1 MRIERVKAC
10 LNGGRRVA
18 EHPAVPVTPAQ
29 LAAAATSATAAGAE
43 AVHVHPRDGHG
54 AETLAAP
61 DIGAAVGAIRRAC
74 PDVPVGVSTG
84 LWIAGHD
91 PGARLDA
98 VAGWSRLPAS
108 RRPDFASVNLSEPGF
123 GPLALTLWSLG
134 VAVEAGVW
142 STADADALAGS
153 GLAGRCLRVLVE
165 IIGTPR
171 DAAPAA
177 ATAVLDRL
185 EALDCPGPRLLH
197 GEDEATWPLVALAG
211 QLGLATRIGL
221 EDTTTD
227 PDGAPVAGN
236 AELVRL
242 ALATWTAQ
250 RPSPGGN
257 EEASRPGR

>member
-10 LNGGRRVA
+10 LNGGRQVS

-29 LAAAATSATAAGAE
+29 LADAALSATAAGAE
-43 AVHVHPRDGHG
+43 AVHMHPRDGHG
-54 AETLAAP
+54 AETLAAA
-61 DIGAAVGAIRRAC
+61 DIGAAVHAVRRAC
-74 PDVPVGVSTG
+74 PAVPVGVSTG

-108 RRPDFASVNLSEPGF
+108 HRPDFASVNLSEPGF
-123 GPLALTLWSLG
+123 GTLARALWSLG
-134 VAVEAGVW
+134 IAVEAGVW

-165 IIGTPR
+165 IIATPR
-171 DAAPAA
+171 NAAPDA
-177 ATAVLDRL
+177 ATAVLERL
-185 EALDCPGPRLLH
+185 DALHLPGPRLLH

-211 QLGLATRIGL
+211 RLGLATRIGL

-227 PDGAPVAGN
+227 PDGAPVTGN
-236 AELVRL
+236 AELVRR
-242 ALATWTAQ
+242 ALTTWTAQ
-250 RPSPGGN
+250 RPAP
-257 EEASRPGR
+257 A